1 MGRLTRIGRS
11 RRYGGSRRPAAL
23 LVALLLLNSSPMAVA
38 AADVATFGTPTA
50 KGSFGED
57 IVFTQPVTLDQPIGR
72 AELLV
77 TFADAIGP
85 TVIDATAPDGTGPQV
100 LSYTMKIADQGHLL
114 PNTPLQ
120 ASWRIAR
127 TGDPKA
133 TVTGPSTSLRYAD
146 KRFDWRTKTG
156 KIVRV
161 HWYEGNDDFGQRAL
175 EIGERG
181 VEKAAALL
189 GVTETEPVDFYIYA
203 SQEPFYDALGPGT
216 RENVGGQADAEIR
229 TLFALIPPSEID
241 DSWVEAVIPHELTHL
256 VFDTAVHNAYHF
268 PPRWLNEGL
277 AVYESE
283 GFGPQDRSDVQAAAS
298 DGEIIPLTGLVGQF
312 PTTGD
317 RFRLA
322 YSESV
327 SAIDYL
333 VRTFGQ
339 DALVALITSYKDGR
353 TDDEA
358 FQAAIGQTMT
368 AFSDAWLADNDA
380 EIPSKIGPQPPP
392 PGPVPAAWATGSGA
406 IPGATVAPGAGGVVG
421 ATAPPA
427 NAPAGPESSSNGSG
441 FIVLL
446 FLIGAVMIVVA
457 IVIARRR
464 RDAAL

>member
-1 MGRLTRIGRS
+1 MGRLS
-11 RRYGGSRRPAAL
+11 RVAPALVAGLLLAML
-23 LVALLLLNSSPMAVA
+23 LVATNPVA
-38 AADVATFGTPTA
+38 AAAKDFATFGTPTA
-50 KGSFGED
+50 SGSFGED
-57 IVFTQPVTLDQPIGR
+57 IEFRQPVTLDGPIGR

-85 TVIDATAPDGTGPQV
+85 TVIEAPAPSGTGAQV
-100 LSYTMKIADQGHLL
+100 LSYTMRIADQGHIL

-120 ASWRIAR
+120 ASWRISSSA
-127 TGDPKA
+127 DPTA
-133 TVTGPSTSLRYAD
+133 TLTGPKTSLRYAD
-146 KRFDWRTKTG
+146 ERFDWRTKTG

-161 HWYEGNDDFGQRAL
+161 HWYEGSDAFGQRAL
-175 EIGERG
+175 EIGEQG

-241 DSWVEAVIPHELTHL
+241 DSWVHAVIPHELTHL

-283 GFGPQDRSDVQAAAS
+283 GYGPQDRGDVEAAAN
-298 DGEIIPLTGLVGQF
+298 DGEIMPLTALTGQF
-312 PTTGD
+312 PTSGD

-327 SAIDYL
+327 SGVDYL
-333 VRTFGQ
+333 VRTFGK
-339 DALVALITSYKDGR
+339 DALVGLITSYKDGR

-368 AFSDAWLADNDA
+368 AFSDAWLADLDA
-380 EIPSKIGPQPPP
+380 KVPVKAGPQPAPA
-392 PGPVPAAWATGSGA
+392 GPVPAAWSTGPVTA
-406 IPGATVAPGAGGVVG
+406 PGRTASPDPAVVAPGSTG
-421 ATAPPA
+421 APVTAPD
-427 NAPAGPESSSNGSG
+427 APDEGSNGST
-441 FIVLL
+441 FVIVI
-446 FLIGAVMIVVA
+446 FLIGAVIIVGS

-464 RDAAL
+464 RDAAT